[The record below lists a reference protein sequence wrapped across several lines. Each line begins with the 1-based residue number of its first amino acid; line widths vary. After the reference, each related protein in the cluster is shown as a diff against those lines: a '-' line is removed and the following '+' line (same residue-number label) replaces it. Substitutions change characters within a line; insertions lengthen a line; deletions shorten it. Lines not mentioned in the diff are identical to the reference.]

1 MYMLYGS
8 EMPYLYFWAIE
19 DNHHFNE
26 YYQEYRLVSGEFDEI
41 VVETGLVNRI
51 KNKNNIFNRVINDT
65 IQFTDKLIE
74 LLTKTE

>member
-1 MYMLYGS
+1 MLYGS
-8 EMPYLYFWAIE
+8 EMPYLYFCAIE
-19 DNHHFNE
+19 DNPHFNE

-65 IQFTDKLIE
+65 IQFTDEFIKM
-74 LLTKTE
+74 LTESR